1 MIRVKVV
8 GATGYGGVGITE
20 LLLQHPEA
28 ELVALVAREDVG
40 HPISDVY
47 PHLEGFCDLPI
58 LAADDERAAEPADL
72 VFLRR
77 RTRSV

>member
-28 ELVALVAREDVG
+28 KLVALVARE
-40 HPISDVY
+40 
-47 PHLEGFCDLPI
+47 
-58 LAADDERAAEPADL
+58 
-72 VFLRR
+72 
-77 RTRSV
+77 